1 VNELNESAVKVI
13 ENLNVSGKSEDSET
27 SLDSNLKNEKGTTE
41 ATIEKLE
48 AIIRFV
54 SGSVLSGS

>member
-1 VNELNESAVKVI
+1 MNELNESAVKVI